1 VGTQPHTGGSGKSV
15 GSDTRESCGGVC
27 YGPLLT
33 AADFPRYIL
42 DIWAWL
48 MARSSLKTSG
58 SCRHEA
64 HTGLYL
70 GLISGPSCQTQHNQ
84 ISLIRPD
91 TTWPSRPSN
100 DGRLKPNPKAP
111 RHHSHSHPHSHAAA
125 PRLIHPRRR
134 SSCTALHHVALPFY
148 AAPHARMPHPSLP
161 RPPATNAGA
170 RSPLSSS
177 PQSGEVGSIAAR
189 LVALIRR
196 GGIAGMRVRRSGLG
210 ISFFLLQ

>member
-134 SSCTALHHVALPFY
+134 SSCTALHRV
-148 AAPHARMPHPSLP
+148 AAPSSSSPSTLRRTPACHTLLCLVHRPQMRVRGRRSP
-161 RPPATNAGA
+161 RRLNPERWA
-170 RSPLSSS
+170 RSPLASS
-177 PQSGEVGSIAAR
+177 P
-189 LVALIRR
+189 
-196 GGIAGMRVRRSGLG
+196 
-210 ISFFLLQ
+210 